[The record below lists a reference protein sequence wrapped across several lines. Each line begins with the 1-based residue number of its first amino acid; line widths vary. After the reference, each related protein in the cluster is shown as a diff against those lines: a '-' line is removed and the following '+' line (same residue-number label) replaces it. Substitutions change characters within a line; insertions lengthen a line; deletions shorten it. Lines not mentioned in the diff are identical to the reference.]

1 MYILSSEFHD
11 WLTALRRRFHRIPEL
26 YFREKKTAAAI
37 CRVLDELQVPY
48 DSGVAGTGVL
58 ARLKAGRPGPVVAF
72 RADMDAL
79 PIQEAGEG
87 DYRSQHEGVMHAC
100 GHDAHMT
107 IALGIMRRL
116 QEEHWLR
123 SGRGEIIFFF
133 QPAEEEGAGAKAMLD
148 TGRFDSEP
156 VAAIFAGHLT
166 PELPVGHVELIS
178 GTAHAATNTLK
189 IRIKGKG
196 GHGATPH
203 LCIDP
208 IVAAA
213 HLVIQLQ
220 VFVSRN
226 LSPFESAV
234 LTIGEFQAGTAS
246 NIIPEE
252 VRLNGTLRTL
262 SAQVRRDAIDRIEA
276 MLRGLE
282 LAFGVE
288 VEFRNLEGYPVQ
300 INDADLVGF
309 MASLATQQLGAE
321 AVHLS
326 NPHMGAEDFAYFCQ
340 KWPGVMVGLGCHN
353 PDLGFQHALHSP
365 HFDVDERVL
374 DVGVRLFS
382 DALVRYMQEVDDRR
396 RKPEH

>member
-1 MYILSSEFHD
+1 
-11 WLTALRRRFHRIPEL
+11 
-26 YFREKKTAAAI
+26 
-37 CRVLDELQVPY
+37 
-48 DSGVAGTGVL
+48 
-58 ARLKAGRPGPVVAF
+58 
-72 RADMDAL
+72 
-79 PIQEAGEG
+79 
-87 DYRSQHEGVMHAC
+87 
-100 GHDAHMT
+100 
-107 IALGIMRRL
+107 
-116 QEEHWLR
+116 
-123 SGRGEIIFFF
+123 
-133 QPAEEEGAGAKAMLD
+133 
-148 TGRFDSEP
+148 
-156 VAAIFAGHLT
+156 
-166 PELPVGHVELIS
+166 
-178 GTAHAATNTLK
+178 LK

-213 HLVIQLQ
+213 HLIIQLQ

-234 LTIGEFQAGTAS
+234 LTIGEFHAGTAS

-262 SAQVRRDAIDRIEA
+262 SPQVRREAIDRVEA

-300 INDADLVGF
+300 INDADLVEF
-309 MASLATQQLGAE
+309 VASLATQQLGAK

-326 NPHMGAEDFAYFCQ
+326 HPHLGAEDFGYFCR

-353 PDLGFQHALHSP
+353 PDLRFQHALHSP
-365 HFDVDERVL
+365 HFDMDERVL
-374 DVGVRLFS
+374 DVKVRFFS
-382 DALVRYMQEVDDRR
+382 DALVRYMQETKGRVPKSECGRGKQMAERPGDLSQ
-396 RKPEH
+396 